1 MVFHV
6 MASLGPSVMDDLQR
20 AVPIAPLM
28 AIVPHVPIVL
38 IARVTVIVPSA
49 QVIVHNVQVTAR
61 LMVIVHNVQ
70 VTARL
75 MVIVHNVQV
84 TARLMVIVHNVQ
96 AIVLHMETARNDL
109 QVIVLVMEIVMVL
122 RVKNVLIDLREI
134 ARLMA
139 TEETAMLDPNAEV
152 MAVAGPMEHPEE
164 NVLVEIAVENH
175 PSETAPS
182 VQVTAQHMVTAVH
195 AQNVVIVLLMVI
207 VLSVLIVPTVL
218 LMVIVLSV
226 PIALLMVTGGL
237 VQSAPIVPHT
247 VTVHAVTVPNI
258 LTEVHDQ
265 SVEIVRPMVIAR
277 SDLALVSVVAVLTG
291 PVLPARVAVMVAVLT
306 VILVLKNLNLLK
318 NSEWHANCAWFALT
332 TMTLGLMTMSL
343 TTCSTRVLAMSL
355 KLSLRRT
362 QNA

>member
-1 MVFHV
+1 
-6 MASLGPSVMDDLQR
+6 
-20 AVPIAPLM
+20 
-28 AIVPHVPIVL
+28 
-38 IARVTVIVPSA
+38 
-49 QVIVHNVQVTAR
+49 
-61 LMVIVHNVQ
+61 MVIVHNVQ

-84 TARLMVIVHNVQ
+84 TARLMVIVPSAQ

>member
-49 QVIVHNVQVTAR
+49 Q
-61 LMVIVHNVQ
+61 VIVHNVQ

-195 AQNVVIVLLMVI
+195 AQNVVIVLLMI

>member
-49 QVIVHNVQVTAR
+49 QVIVPSAQ
-61 LMVIVHNVQ
+61 VIVHNVQ

>member
-1 MVFHV
+1 
-6 MASLGPSVMDDLQR
+6 
-20 AVPIAPLM
+20 
-28 AIVPHVPIVL
+28 
-38 IARVTVIVPSA
+38 
-49 QVIVHNVQVTAR
+49 
-61 LMVIVHNVQ
+61 
-70 VTARL
+70 
-75 MVIVHNVQV
+75 
-84 TARLMVIVHNVQ
+84 
-96 AIVLHMETARNDL
+96 
-109 QVIVLVMEIVMVL
+109 MEIVMVL

-207 VLSVLIVPTVL
+207 VLSVLIVPTVF